1 MAGTDV
7 YDMGYDLVID
17 DEGVTEMSA
26 ILQQKLELYDTKLD
40 EMVGIMEKINTD
52 AIMQGNIADNLRMLN
67 AELYSIVGETEHLKE
82 RIKEELSL
90 YLAEIEDA
98 DGRLYQDMGCIE
110 MYGGEIVYVNGY
122 GY

>member
-1 MAGTDV
+1 MTGTDV
-7 YDMGYDLVID
+7 YNMGYDLVID

-52 AIMQGNIADNLRMLN
+52 AIIQGNIADNIRMLN
-67 AELYSIVGETEHLKE
+67 TELHSLVGESEHLKE
-82 RIKEELSL
+82 CIAQELSR
-90 YLAEIEDA
+90 YLAEIEEA

-110 MYGGEIVYVNGY
+110 MYGGEIVYVNGD
-122 GY
+122 